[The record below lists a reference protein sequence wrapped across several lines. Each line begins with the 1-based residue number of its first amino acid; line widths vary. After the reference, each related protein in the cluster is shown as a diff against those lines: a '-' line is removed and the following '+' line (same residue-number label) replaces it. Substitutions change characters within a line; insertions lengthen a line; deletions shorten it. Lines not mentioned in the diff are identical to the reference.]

1 MTAFQA
7 AILGIV
13 EGLTE
18 FLPVSSTG
26 HLLVAQRLLGLE
38 DGDASKAYAIAI
50 QAGAIVAVV
59 AVYRARIASIARGLV
74 GQDPAG
80 LKLGLLILA
89 AFAPAAVIGLAF
101 DKRIEAVLFG
111 PWPVVI
117 AWTVGGVV
125 LLGFSR
131 FTAGRVGAGIDALT
145 WRSAVLIGLAQCVAM
160 WPGTSR
166 SLATIVGGVLVGLSL
181 PAAVEFSFLL
191 GLVTL
196 TAATAYTGLK
206 HGHELI
212 DVYGPVAIAIGF
224 VTAAI
229 SAFASVK
236 WMLGWLQ
243 KRDLAVFGVWR
254 LIAAI
259 AVIALLLTGRM

>member
-1 MTAFQA
+1 MTALQA

-26 HLLVAQRLLGLE
+26 HLLVAERLLGLP
-38 DGDASKAYAIAI
+38 DDDTAKAYAIAI

-59 AVYRARIASIARGLV
+59 AVYRARIATIVKGLV

-80 LKLGLLILA
+80 LKLGLLIVVGFL
-89 AFAPAAVIGLAF
+89 PAAVIGLALN
-101 DKRIEAVLFG
+101 KKIEAVLFG
-111 PWPVVI
+111 PWPIVV
-117 AWTVGGVV
+117 AWIVGGVL

-131 FTAGRVGAGIDALT
+131 LTAGRPGSGLESLT
-145 WRSAVLIGLAQCVAM
+145 WRSAILIGLAQCVAM

-181 PAAVEFSFLL
+181 PAAVEYAFLL

-196 TAATAYTGLK
+196 TAATAFTGLK
-206 HGHELI
+206 HGHELV
-212 DVYGPVAIAIGF
+212 DTYGPAAIAIGF

-229 SAFASVK
+229 FAFASVK

-243 KRDLAVFGVWR
+243 KHDLAVFGVWR
-254 LIAAI
+254 LLAAA
-259 AVIALLLTGRM
+259 AVIAMLLSGRM